1 MRHIKREDP
10 IHAVQSYEHNENNI
24 QKTFKNFGVVA
35 NLINFVNVKQSRKEP
50 TNIMKVL
57 TGICTNKNKELI
69 NLT

>member
-57 TGICTNKNKELI
+57 TGICTNEKQRI
-69 NLT
+69 N

>member
-35 NLINFVNVKQSRKEP
+35 NLNNFVNVKQSRKEP

-57 TGICTNKNKELI
+57 TGICTNKKQRI
-69 NLT
+69 N

>member
-57 TGICTNKNKELI
+57 TGICTDLLTKN
-69 NLT
+69 